1 VSIRR
6 HGLGQRWMAGVEPQ
20 TFPANEPI
28 TCRYRIWIHRGAP
41 SAAEIK
47 KVYEIYWMSAK

>member
-47 KVYEIYWMSAK
+47 KVYETYWMSAK